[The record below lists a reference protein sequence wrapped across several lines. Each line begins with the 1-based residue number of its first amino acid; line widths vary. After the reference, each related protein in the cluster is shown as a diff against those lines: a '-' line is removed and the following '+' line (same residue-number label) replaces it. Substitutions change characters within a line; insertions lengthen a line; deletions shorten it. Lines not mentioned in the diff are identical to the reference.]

1 MEYVIKNLKDSYI
14 KGYLENIIKDKEFD
28 NNFKVKLVLNLMDD
42 VINET
47 KGIERILNNDGK
59 FSAILNKNNIGTI
72 NVGDDTLI
80 TEDSKTFNSIVDRV
94 LENRNKLESIVDKVC
109 SNRVSEMSSRV
120 LDKLDNNTIKKYLNK
135 QDEKLEKLNKQFDYL
150 KFKSDLE
157 GGLLDYDTIIDSA
170 LESDNENIN
179 LLASEYILTNTF
191 TLGELNLMNQYEEL
205 ARSFKSIIEE

>member
-14 KGYLENIIKDKEFD
+14 KGYLKNIINDKEFD

-42 VINET
+42 IVNET

-59 FSAILNKNNIGTI
+59 FSAILNPNNVGTI
-72 NVGDDTLI
+72 NIGDDTLI
-80 TEDSKTFNSIVDRV
+80 TQDSKTFNSIVNKV

-109 SNRVSEMSSRV
+109 SNRVSEMSNRV
-120 LDKLDNNTIKKYLNK
+120 LDKLDNTMKKYINK
-135 QDEKLEKLNKQFDYL
+135 QDEKFEKLNKQLDYL

-157 GGLLDYDTIIDSA
+157 NGLLDYDTIMDSA
-170 LESDNENIN
+170 LECDNENIN

-191 TLGELNLMNQYEEL
+191 TLGDLNLMNQCEQL

>member
-14 KGYLENIIKDKEFD
+14 KGYLVDIINDKEFD

-42 VINET
+42 IVNET
-47 KGIERILNNDGK
+47 KGIERILSNDGK
-59 FSAILNKNNIGTI
+59 FSAILNPNNVGTI
-72 NVGDDTLI
+72 NIGDDTLI
-80 TEDSKTFNSIVDRV
+80 TQDSKTFNSIVNKV
-94 LENRNKLESIVDKVC
+94 IENRNKLESIVDKVC
-109 SNRVSEMSSRV
+109 SNRVSEMSNRV
-120 LDKLDNNTIKKYLNK
+120 LDKLDNTMKKYINK
-135 QDEKLEKLNKQFDYL
+135 QDEKNEKLNKQLDYL

-157 GGLLDYDTIIDSA
+157 NGLLDYDTIMDSA

-191 TLGELNLMNQYEEL
+191 TLGDLNLMNKCEQL

>member
-14 KGYLENIIKDKEFD
+14 KGYLKNIINDKEFD

-42 VINET
+42 IVNET

-59 FSAILNKNNIGTI
+59 FSAILNPNNVGTI
-72 NVGDDTLI
+72 NIGDDTLI
-80 TEDSKTFNSIVDRV
+80 TQDSKTFNSIVNKV

-109 SNRVSEMSSRV
+109 SNRVSEMSNRV
-120 LDKLDNNTIKKYLNK
+120 LDKLDNTMKKYINK
-135 QDEKLEKLNKQFDYL
+135 QDEKFEKLNKQLDYL

-157 GGLLDYDTIIDSA
+157 NGLLDYDTIIDSA

-179 LLASEYILTNTF
+179 LLASEYILTNT
-191 TLGELNLMNQYEEL
+191 LKDLNILDEFEEL
-205 ARSFKSIIEE
+205 KKNLSKE